1 MRILLCGC
9 LLVLSFGW
17 LGCARSVHMH
27 PLAND
32 AYVWQ
37 RAWTDPL
44 LAALRESSSS
54 IQVWRVLAAEAEGHT
69 GDAPLLPAVR
79 INSGVLRRLGNPVV
93 AVIRIDGRHGATLL
107 SDKLADESAAVATQW
122 MNEGVP
128 VRGLEIDYD
137 CATKRLAEYRHF
149 LHRLRTRIPHDLRLS
164 ITALP
169 SWMGSSEL
177 PPLLS
182 ETDETVLQ
190 VHAVSSPRKGLFDR
204 ATAYRWA
211 QAWSQLSSVPFRIA
225 LPTYW
230 SRVTWNVDGRVEA
243 IESEVDRYG
252 TGAVGRELVVEPSE
266 VAAMVRELHRAPPSH
281 LTGIAWFRL
290 PTSLDQRAWDL
301 QTWHAVMRGETLPA
315 NPPMVRFK
323 ADRSGA
329 KNVYLWNGSDV
340 DATLPPQVS
349 VSGTGCEFADA
360 LPPYSLERQANMI
373 RFQLRGNDL
382 LRAGQ
387 ERMIGWVRCSSER
400 LEAHV
405 SF

>member
-1 MRILLCGC
+1 M
-9 LLVLSFGW
+9 LSLGW
-17 LGCARSVHMH
+17 LGCGRKAHTH

-44 LAALRESSSS
+44 LAALRQSSSS
-54 IQVWRVLAAEAEGHT
+54 IQVWRVLAAEADGHMRDPT
-69 GDAPLLPAVR
+69 LLTAVR

-93 AVIRIDGRHGATLL
+93 AVIRIGGHGATLL
-107 SDKLADESAAVATQW
+107 NDKVADESAAVATKW
-122 MNEGVP
+122 KKEGVP
-128 VRGLEIDYD
+128 IHGIEIDYD
-137 CATKRLAEYRHF
+137 CATKRLAGYRNF

-169 SWMGSSEL
+169 SWIGSSEL

-182 ETDETVLQ
+182 EVDETVLQ
-190 VHAVSSPRKGLFDR
+190 VHAVSSPGKGLFDR
-204 ATAYRWA
+204 ARAYRWA
-211 QAWSQLSSVPFRIA
+211 QAWSELSSVPFRVA

-243 IESEVDRYG
+243 IESEVDRHG
-252 TGAVGRELVVEPSE
+252 TGAVGRELVVQPSE
-266 VAAMVRELHRAPPSH
+266 VAAMVMELHRAPPSH

-290 PTSLDQRAWDL
+290 PTSLDQRAWDS
-301 QTWHAVMRGETLPA
+301 QTWHAVMQGKTLRA
-315 NPPMVRFK
+315 DPPMVRFK
-323 ADRSGA
+323 ADTSGA
-329 KNVYLWNGSDV
+329 RNVYVRNESGLD
-340 DATLPPQVS
+340 TMLPSQVS

-360 LPPYSLERQANMI
+360 LPPYSLEQQTNMI
-373 RFQLRGNDL
+373 RFHLRGNDL

-387 ERMIGWVRCSSER
+387 ERMIGWVRCSSEK